1 MHVNANM
8 LHSETSVQ
16 CILSCVPYRLH
27 VRSTSDIVMK
37 IMIYNSYN
45 VIIILYCYLSSKAKA
60 ILLHHFT
67 LTTRLAYDVI
77 AIMAMSS
84 NNIVA
89 S

>member
-1 MHVNANM
+1 M
-8 LHSETSVQ
+8 Q
-16 CILSCVPYRLH
+16 YILSCVPYRLH
-27 VRSTSDIVMK
+27 VHSTSDIVMK

-45 VIIILYCYLSSKAKA
+45 VIKILYCYLSSKAKA

-67 LTTRLAYDVI
+67 LTRLAYDVI